1 MVHEEMRDQTT
12 ADPNRQRYVE
22 LSTSKYSGITHTSGI
37 ARRGTVR
44 CGVMCGSPVNCI
56 CSRCPGHH
64 EARPVPEVV
73 VHECGTPLF
82 LWLHFADPN
91 AGVKISAYSYQAL
104 HLGVLAPESGL
115 VRLYYLGRR

>member
-91 AGVKISAYSYQAL
+91 AGVKYLPIRTKPYIWEYSPQNQAWY
-104 HLGVLAPESGL
+104 V
-115 VRLYYLGRR
+115 YTI